1 MENKLKQYKDYKKL
15 MEKYNYALFIM
26 SFDQAT
32 DCPKND
38 KLFSIEVQEFF
49 QKKVMDIITSKE
61 YQDLIIELY
70 QNKNQFDD
78 EVLKLDLEIEYKDLE
93 KINRIPKEE
102 LFAHYENMNRSG
114 YEWEVARE
122 TLDYSKFLIELEEL
136 VSYYKKYIKWQE
148 TAQLKGFNVLID
160 EMEEGFTEE
169 MYDEFFEVIE
179 QELVPFIN
187 VILTKKP
194 KYNPKLDT
202 LTFDID
208 KQKKLTKKLAMM
220 MEYDDSVGCIR
231 ETVHPFTNWANC
243 NDVRITTNYNEKL
256 LISNLYSVMHEI
268 GHALFQLQMDPK
280 YNGTSIFGH
289 VTCATHESQSR
300 FYENYLG
307 RSKAFVNYLYRV
319 LKEIFPF
326 EFEGITSDDIYYYVN
341 DVKTQMKRI
350 EADELTY
357 PIHILIRYK
366 VEKKLFHDEITVSQI
381 DETFN
386 YYMHKYLGLTPK
398 NMKEGCFQDV
408 HWSSSFAY
416 FPTYALGSAFGAQ
429 FIKAMKKD
437 IDVDKALAEGDFKP
451 INAWLKEHIHQYSGT
466 KRNVEFIRDIC
477 HEEFKPIEYVNY
489 LKDKFSEIYLK

>member
-1 MENKLKQYKDYKKL
+1 
-15 MEKYNYALFIM
+15 
-26 SFDQAT
+26 
-32 DCPKND
+32 
-38 KLFSIEVQEFF
+38 
-49 QKKVMDIITSKE
+49 
-61 YQDLIIELY
+61 
-70 QNKNQFDD
+70 
-78 EVLKLDLEIEYKDLE
+78 
-93 KINRIPKEE
+93 
-102 LFAHYENMNRSG
+102 
-114 YEWEVARE
+114 
-122 TLDYSKFLIELEEL
+122 
-136 VSYYKKYIKWQE
+136 
-148 TAQLKGFNVLID
+148 
-160 EMEEGFTEE
+160 
-169 MYDEFFEVIE
+169 
-179 QELVPFIN
+179 
-187 VILTKKP
+187 
-194 KYNPKLDT
+194 
-202 LTFDID
+202 
-208 KQKKLTKKLAMM
+208 MM
-220 MEYDDSVGCIR
+220 MEYDDKVGCIR

-307 RSKAFVNYLYRV
+307 RSKAFVNYLYRI

-341 DVKTQMKRI
+341 DVKAQMKRI